1 VLSVR
6 VALPFQVGSCG
17 FLKNLVRRAYNGK
30 SPEALLNLN
39 KKKLRTFFNMIKIT
53 TILVLATC
61 AAFAGEPQ
69 KRTNNRAPVQ
79 NNRPAVQNNVPQQNS
94 RYMATTP
101 AANSRATFYN
111 SSGQKTG
118 SAQTSSRGVTTFQD
132 NANRTTGR
140 AQTTSGGIIFT
151 DSINR
156 TQGKATV
163 TK

>member
-1 VLSVR
+1 
-6 VALPFQVGSCG
+6 
-17 FLKNLVRRAYNGK
+17 
-30 SPEALLNLN
+30 
-39 KKKLRTFFNMIKIT
+39 MIKIT

-79 NNRPAVQNNVPQQNS
+79 NNRPVVQNNRVPPQNS